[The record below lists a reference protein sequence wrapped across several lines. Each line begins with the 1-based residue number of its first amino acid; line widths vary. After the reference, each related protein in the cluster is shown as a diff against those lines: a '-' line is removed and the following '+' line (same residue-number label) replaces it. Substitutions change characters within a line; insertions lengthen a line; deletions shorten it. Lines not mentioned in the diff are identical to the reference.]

1 MNSKELLLV
10 SALIN
15 TDDSVR
21 HNKAVKMIFFGKEED
36 DGGRMKYVDNE
47 YSREIKK
54 RVRLLYGGQKYFG
67 HFDEIYSF
75 LTSFICRDL
84 VKRLKKSGQGII
96 KKSLLVYILSMVHNS
111 SYRKEVD
118 DYLWADPKRE
128 DFDAEVDRDQETD
141 EETYQGA
148 LEEDNPSFQKKPSDN
163 DDDDAEEIGTRADWA
178 AYVLDEYIKRIS
190 NQKYREILIGIDI
203 DGLTPQQY
211 AKKTG
216 ETSTCIHQRHKEALI
231 ALAQVTLKEI
241 HTPGKSL
248 FVRFKQELD
257 SKQIE
262 ILQDFFYNGNL
273 GRYKQKDI
281 AIAYRA
287 LVNIANK
294 AFSEER
300 KELLKR
306 QKEEERQEKAKKQ
319 TKKRK

>member
-1 MNSKELLLV
+1 MNSKESLLAA
-10 SALIN
+10 ALIN
-15 TDDSVR
+15 TDDGVR
-21 HNKAVKMIFFGKEED
+21 HNKAIKMIFFGAEKDE
-36 DGGRMKYVDNE
+36 GGRMKYVDND

-54 RVRLLYGGQKYFG
+54 RVRILYGGQKYFG
-67 HFDEIYSF
+67 YFDEIYSF
-75 LTSFICRDL
+75 LTSFICQDL
-84 VKRLKKSGQGII
+84 VKRLKKSGEGII
-96 KKSLLVYILSMVHNS
+96 KKSLLDYILSMVHNS

-118 DYLWADPKRE
+118 DYLWAYPKRE
-128 DFDAEVDRDQETD
+128 EFDATVDRDPIKE

-148 LEEDNPSFQKKPSDN
+148 LGEEDNPLYQKKPSDS
-163 DDDDAEEIGTRADWA
+163 DDDDAEEFGTRADWA
-178 AYVLDEYIKRIS
+178 AYILDAYIKRIS
-190 NQKYREILIGIDI
+190 NPKYREILTEIDI

-211 AKKTG
+211 AKKMG

-241 HTPGKSL
+241 HSRGKSL
-248 FVRFKQELD
+248 FVRFKEELD
-257 SKQIE
+257 SKQIV

-273 GRYKQKDI
+273 GKYKQRDI

-306 QKEEERQEKAKKQ
+306 QKEEERQEKAKKAN
-319 TKKRK
+319 

>member
-10 SALIN
+10 SSLIN
-15 TDDSVR
+15 TDDTVR

-36 DGGRMKYVDNE
+36 CGGRIKYVDNE

-54 RVRLLYGGQKYFG
+54 RVRILYGGQKYCG
-67 HFDEIYSF
+67 YFDEVYSF

-84 VKRLKKSGQGII
+84 VKRLKKCGEGII
-96 KKSLLVYILSMVHNS
+96 KKGLLNYILSMVHNS

-118 DYLWADPKRE
+118 NYLWTDIKRE
-128 DFDAEVDRDQETD
+128 EFDAEVDRDQDKE
-141 EETYQGA
+141 EETYQGS
-148 LEEDNPSFQKKPSDN
+148 LSKDNPSFQKKPSDDY
-163 DDDDAEEIGTRADWA
+163 DDDTEEMRTRTDWA

-190 NQKYREILIGIDI
+190 NQKYREILIGIDLE
-203 DGLTPQQY
+203 GLTPQQY
-211 AKKTG
+211 AKKMG

-241 HTPGKSL
+241 RTPGKSL

-273 GRYKQKDI
+273 GEYKQKDI

-294 AFSEER
+294 AYRKER

-306 QKEEERQEKAKKQ
+306 QKEEERQEKAKK
-319 TKKRK
+319 